1 MKIKNIFI
9 YLIFTLVLL
18 ITSGCAS
25 KDKNDDSDLRVGFF
39 SNITHSQALFGKNQ
53 GTFQKEMPDKN
64 IQWKQFNAGS
74 AEMEALL
81 AGEIDIAYIGPGPAI
96 NGYARSNGE
105 LQVISGASHAGAI
118 LLSRRDLHINSIG
131 ELDGKKIAIPQYG
144 NTQDLALR
152 ALLKENNL
160 KDSSK
165 GGTVEIYQAE
175 NSDIKT
181 LLDNGK
187 MDLALVPEPW
197 GARLI
202 KEVNANVVLDYNEV
216 WREGKYP
223 TAIVVARKEF
233 LEKHPETVEK
243 FIKTHISITNYINEN
258 KENAKEIINNEL
270 EILTKKPLP
279 KDVLDNAFKRL
290 VITSD
295 PEKKA
300 IEEMVDLS
308 LKAGFLREKPD
319 LKDLFSTDFK

>member
-1 MKIKNIFI
+1 MKVKNIFI
-9 YLIFTLVLL
+9 YLILILALV
-18 ITSGCAS
+18 ISSGCSS
-25 KDKNDDSDLRVGFF
+25 KNENDSDLRIGFF
-39 SNITHSQALFGKNQ
+39 SNITHSQALYGKNQ
-53 GTFQKEMPDKN
+53 GIFQKEIPDKN
-64 IQWKQFNAGS
+64 IQWKQFSAGS

-81 AGEIDIAYIGPGPAI
+81 AGEIDIAYIGPGPSI

-118 LLSRRDLHINSIG
+118 LLSRKDLKINNIS

-181 LLDNGK
+181 LLDNSQI
-187 MDLALVPEPW
+187 DLALVPEPW
-197 GARLI
+197 GARLV

-233 LEKHPETVEK
+233 LEKHPEIVEK

-258 KENAKEIINNEL
+258 KESAKEIINNEL
-270 EILTKKPLP
+270 EVLTKKPLP

-290 VITSD
+290 VITTD

-308 LKAGFLREKPD
+308 VKAGFLRDKPD
-319 LKDLFSTDFK
+319 LKDLFKTGS